1 MSRLKKIS
9 PANTE
14 QIFKDT
20 NCLKVAPTYD
30 AYLDNGTN
38 VGLTVGIIIVT
49 YAKLLVNI
57 Q

>member
-14 QIFKDT
+14 QIIKDT

-49 YAKLLVNI
+49 YAELLVNI